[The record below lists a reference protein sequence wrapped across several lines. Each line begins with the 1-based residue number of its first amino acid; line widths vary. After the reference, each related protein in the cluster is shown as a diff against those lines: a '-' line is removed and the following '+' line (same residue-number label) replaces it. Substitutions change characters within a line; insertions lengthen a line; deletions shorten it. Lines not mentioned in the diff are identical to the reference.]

1 MVKSLKTAV
10 VSRRLKKP
18 DADYNQF
25 SNFRL
30 VSNLC
35 RISKTT
41 EKPVAI
47 ELANHIM
54 NYHMYEMFQSA
65 YKVFRSTETALV
77 VLLITTI
84 L

>member
-25 SNFRL
+25 STFRL

-41 EKPVAI
+41 EKAVAI

-54 NYHMYEMFQSA
+54 NYHMDEIF
-65 YKVFRSTETALV
+65 
-77 VLLITTI
+77 
-84 L
+84 